1 MKTKHYILGALLFLF
16 LSCSNSGKKSDEE
29 MIETDSLSVQEQ
41 VESSKTENEEHIFR
55 IEAFVHKADSLL
67 KKFKGSRYHFELQTD
82 TIDLTFRDKTSQ
94 GFKYGM
100 FKQLLNDSLTSV
112 VRHYI
117 FEPKTSTIL
126 RFYLIEATFTSKES
140 LEKKM
145 SELFVAM
152 NHNEKIEIIYDFEQS
167 GDSIIAGIEYWDD
180 STVFSCDYSPLI
192 MRYGLTG
199 CNDYIAT
206 ADNKLYWLNG
216 SLAYTRKQFDQFI
229 ACFNSFIDTTF
240 KERIVFYIDGE
251 SRCIKKEGGR

>member
-16 LSCSNSGKKSDEE
+16 LSCSNSGKKNEE
-29 MIETDSLSVQEQ
+29 KMIETDSLSVQEQ
-41 VESSKTENEEHIFR
+41 VESSKIENEEHIFR

-67 KKFKGSRYHFELQTD
+67 KKFKDSRYHFELQTD
-82 TIDLTFRDKTSQ
+82 TIDLTFRDNISRS
-94 GFKYGM
+94 FKVGL
-100 FKQLLNDSLTSV
+100 FDHLISDSLTSV

-152 NHNEKIEIIYDFEQS
+152 DDPTIYFKI
-167 GDSIIAGIEYWDD
+167 
-180 STVFSCDYSPLI
+180 
-192 MRYGLTG
+192 GLTG
-199 CNDYIAT
+199 CYDYIAI

-216 SLAYTRKQFDQFI
+216 SLAYTSKQFDQFI
-229 ACFNSFIDTTF
+229 ACFNSVIDTTF
-240 KERIVFYIDGE
+240 EGRILCYQNGDCRCLKE
-251 SRCIKKEGGR
+251 EGRR